1 MAFFQNGV
9 RRCRLMPC
17 LSRKKCSL
25 ETLYHLSCKPINFN
39 YLSVIDLLTPVRD
52 QRQPQPSTG
61 AKEWTIMLERGAKA
75 PSFTLPTDAGSFNLA
90 DHHGKKMVV
99 FFFPRADTSG
109 CTREAIAFSALQD
122 EFDAANC
129 GVIGISKDTPA
140 KQAKFR
146 AKHGLTCLLG
156 ADDTTDICEQFGVWV
171 EKSMYGK
178 AYMGI
183 QRASFV
189 IDEQRMIAAVWPKVK
204 VPGHAEEVLAFV
216 TSE

>member
-1 MAFFQNGV
+1 
-9 RRCRLMPC
+9 MPY

-25 ETLYHLSCKPINFN
+25 ETHYHLSCKPINFN
-39 YLSVIDLLTPVRD
+39 YVSIIDLLTPVRD
-52 QRQPQPSTG
+52 QRQPQLSKC

-75 PSFTLPTDAGSFNLA
+75 PSFILPTDAGTFNLA

-109 CTREAIAFSALQD
+109 CIKEAIAFSALQH

-189 IDEQRMIAAVWPKVK
+189 IDEQGMIAAVWPKVK

-216 TSE
+216 KSE